1 MEVAEEEAPRE
12 PATYEH
18 ACMRAELL
26 GLPRPTREEY
36 EASKT
41 AIWSANYDE
50 DELEELQRR
59 RQQEAAADKGHEE
72 AELVEELESQ
82 KEEMKGASGG
92 LDELVNILAI
102 TQGKLNKFKNVCGS
116 IKNLFKLRGD
126 GQEGNSDGEATDGE
140 ASAAEPHR
148 QVASATNSPAVATK
162 SSAQGISSQLTSQN
176 DILDRLLSKAE
187 NAEVS
192 LNSQNKQI
200 KSLLR

>member
-1 MEVAEEEAPRE
+1 MEVAEEEAPRG

-41 AIWSANYDE
+41 AIWSANYDD
-50 DELEELQRR
+50 DELEELQQR
-59 RQQEAAADKGHEE
+59 RQLEAAADKGHEE

-126 GQEGNSDGEATDGE
+126 GQEGQSDGEATDGE
-140 ASAAEPHR
+140 ASAAEPHG
-148 QVASATNSPAVATK
+148 QAASATNSPAVATK

-176 DILDRLLSKAE
+176 DILDRMLSKAE
-187 NAEVS
+187 NAEIS